1 LHNGARFKD
10 RKNIEGAL
18 GMNVVAKASAILAV
32 ASLALGAEAGAAA
45 AADGADIFNDNC
57 AVCHSTEPG
66 TNKLGPSLAG
76 VVGRKSGSLG
86 DYSYSPAMM
95 KANLTWD
102 KATLDK
108 YLTDPQAMVP
118 GTKMLFPGVKD
129 ANDRKALIDYL
140 ATLQG

>member
-1 LHNGARFKD
+1 
-10 RKNIEGAL
+10 
-18 GMNVVAKASAILAV
+18 MNRVTQAAAILAI
-32 ASLALGAEAGAAA
+32 AAAFGAQAKSAA
-45 AADGADIFNDNC
+45 AADGADVFNNNC
-57 AVCHSTEPG
+57 AVCHSTDPG

-76 VVGRKSGSLG
+76 IAGRKSASLG
-86 DYSYSPAMM
+86 DYSYSPAMA

-129 ANDRKALIDYL
+129 DGDRKALIDYL
-140 ATLQG
+140 GTL

>member
-1 LHNGARFKD
+1 MTFMQGVTKTA
-10 RKNIEGAL
+10 
-18 GMNVVAKASAILAV
+18 AILA
-32 ASLALGAEAGAAA
+32 AATLALGLGTSTAS
-45 AADGADIFNDNC
+45 AADGADIFNNNC
-57 AVCHSTEPG
+57 AVCHSTDPG

-76 VVGRKSGSLG
+76 IVGRKSASLG
-86 DYSYSPAMM
+86 DYSYSPAMT
-95 KANLTWD
+95 KLNVTWD

-118 GTKMLFPGVKD
+118 GTKMIFPGVKD

>member
-1 LHNGARFKD
+1 
-10 RKNIEGAL
+10 
-18 GMNVVAKASAILAV
+18 MNRVIRTAAIFAV
-32 ASLALGAEAGAAA
+32 AAAFGVQADSAA
-45 AADGADIFNDNC
+45 AADSGEDLFNNNC
-57 AVCHSTEPG
+57 AVCHATDPG

-76 VVGRKSGSLG
+76 IVGRKSASLG
-86 DYSYSPAMM
+86 DYSYSPAMT

-118 GTKMLFPGVKD
+118 GTKMIFPGVKD

>member
-1 LHNGARFKD
+1 
-10 RKNIEGAL
+10 
-18 GMNVVAKASAILAV
+18 MNRVIRMAAILAV
-32 ASLALGAEAGAAA
+32 AAAFGAQAGSAA
-45 AADGADIFNDNC
+45 AADSGEDIFNNNC
-57 AVCHSTEPG
+57 AVCHSTDPG

-76 VVGRKSGSLG
+76 IVGRKSASLG
-86 DYSYSPAMM
+86 DYSYSPAMS

-118 GTKMLFPGVKD
+118 GTKMIFPGVKD

>member
-1 LHNGARFKD
+1 MTLKHGAMR
-10 RKNIEGAL
+10 
-18 GMNVVAKASAILAV
+18 
-32 ASLALGAEAGAAA
+32 AGAIIATAMLGLGSGIGAA
-45 AADGADIFNDNC
+45 RAADGADIFNNSC
-57 AVCHSTEPG
+57 AVCHSTDPG

-86 DYSYSPAMM
+86 DYSYSPAMT
-95 KANLTWD
+95 KLNATWD
-102 KATLDK
+102 TATLDK

-118 GTKMLFPGVKD
+118 GTKMIFPGVKD

>member
-1 LHNGARFKD
+1 
-10 RKNIEGAL
+10 
-18 GMNVVAKASAILAV
+18 VATILAT
-32 ASLALGAEAGAAA
+32 AMLALGGGIGAAR
-45 AADGADIFNDNC
+45 AADGADLFNNNC
-57 AVCHSTEPG
+57 AVCHATDPG

-86 DYSYSPAMM
+86 DYSYSPAMA
-95 KANLTWD
+95 KLGATWD
-102 KATLDK
+102 KTTLDK

-118 GTKMLFPGVKD
+118 GTKMIFPGVKD

>member
-1 LHNGARFKD
+1 MNRVTMAATLLIAAAAFGAR
-10 RKNIEGAL
+10 
-18 GMNVVAKASAILAV
+18 
-32 ASLALGAEAGAAA
+32 AETAA
-45 AADGADIFNDNC
+45 AADGADVFNNNC
-57 AVCHSTEPG
+57 AVCHSTDPG

-76 VVGRKSGSLG
+76 VVGRKSASLG
-86 DYSYSPAMM
+86 DYSYSPAMT

-129 ANDRKALIDYL
+129 AGDRKALIDYL

>member
-1 LHNGARFKD
+1 
-10 RKNIEGAL
+10 
-18 GMNVVAKASAILAV
+18 MNFVIKASAILAV
-32 ASLALGAEAGAAA
+32 AALALGTRANVAA
-45 AADGADIFNDNC
+45 AADGADIFTNNC
-57 AVCHSTEPG
+57 AVCHSTDPG

-76 VVGRKSGSLG
+76 VVGRKAGSLG
-86 DYSYSPAMM
+86 DYSYSSAMA
-95 KANLTWD
+95 KIGVTWD

-118 GTKMLFPGVKD
+118 GTKMIFPGVKD

>member
-1 LHNGARFKD
+1 MTLKQGV
-10 RKNIEGAL
+10 RKTA
-18 GMNVVAKASAILAV
+18 AILAT
-32 ASLALGAEAGAAA
+32 ATLALGSGICAAR
-45 AADGADIFNDNC
+45 AADGADVFNNNC

-76 VVGRKSGSLG
+76 IVGRKSASLG
-86 DYSYSPAMM
+86 DYSYSPGMT
-95 KANLTWD
+95 KLNVTWD

-118 GTKMLFPGVKD
+118 GTKMIFPGIKD

>member
-1 LHNGARFKD
+1 
-10 RKNIEGAL
+10 
-18 GMNVVAKASAILAV
+18 MNRVMRVIAIFAV
-32 ASLALGAEAGAAA
+32 AAAFGAQTGSAA
-45 AADGADIFNDNC
+45 AADSGEDLFNNNC

-76 VVGRKSGSLG
+76 VVGRKSASLG
-86 DYSYSPAMM
+86 DYSYSPAMT

-118 GTKMLFPGVKD
+118 GTKMIFPGVKD

>member
-1 LHNGARFKD
+1 MKHGVTKLAT
-10 RKNIEGAL
+10 
-18 GMNVVAKASAILAV
+18 ILAT
-32 ASLALGAEAGAAA
+32 ALLALGGGMGAAR
-45 AADGADIFNDNC
+45 AADGADVFNNNC
-57 AVCHSTEPG
+57 AVCHSTDPG

-76 VVGRKSGSLG
+76 VVGRKSASLG
-86 DYSYSPAMM
+86 DYSYSPGMA
-95 KANLTWD
+95 KLGVTWD

-118 GTKMLFPGVKD
+118 GTKMIFPGVKD